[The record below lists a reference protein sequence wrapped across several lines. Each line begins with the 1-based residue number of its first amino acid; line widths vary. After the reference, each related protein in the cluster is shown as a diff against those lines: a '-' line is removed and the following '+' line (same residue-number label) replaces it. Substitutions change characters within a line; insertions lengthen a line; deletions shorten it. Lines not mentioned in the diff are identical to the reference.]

1 MRRYFPMGIIVN
13 LFSKYRSGTPR
24 RSIRVRLRSQKAGYY
39 EEQMVIK
46 KTHTT
51 RDVYNMMLHLIKSRD
66 NYAQEYYPDFYN
78 ETIKHEPKMSYE
90 EFEDSIRQLHIDN
103 ANGVDWVGT
112 RNMNRLEAE
121 LEDELIPRIRREAAS
136 YIESP
141 AVAVAREQVRSVLS
155 RYGLA

>member
-1 MRRYFPMGIIVN
+1 MRSYFPRGIIVQ
-13 LFSKYRSGTPR
+13 LFSKYRTGTPR
-24 RSIRVRLRSQKAGYY
+24 RSIRVRLRSQKAGYF

-46 KTHTT
+46 TTHST
-51 RDVYNMMLHLIKSRD
+51 REVYNMMLLLIDAR
-66 NYAQEYYPDFYN
+66 NRYAQDYCPDFYD
-78 ETIKHEPKMSYE
+78 EIKDEPKMSIE
-90 EFEDSIRQLHIDN
+90 EFEAAIRQLHIDN

-121 LEDELIPRIRREAAS
+121 LETEVIPRIRREAAS

>member
-1 MRRYFPMGIIVN
+1 MRRYFPMGIIVQ
-13 LFSKYRSGTPR
+13 LFSKYRSGAPR
-24 RSIRVRLRSQKAGYY
+24 RYIRVRLRSQKAGYY
-39 EEQMVIK
+39 EQQRVIK
-46 KTHTT
+46 STHTT
-51 RDVYNMMLHLIKSRD
+51 RDVYNMMLHLIKSRN

-78 ETIKHEPKMSYE
+78 ECIKDEPKMSYE
-90 EFEDSIRQLHIDN
+90 QFEAAIRQLHIDN

-121 LEDELIPRIRREAAS
+121 LDDELIPRIRREAAT

-141 AVAVAREQVRSVLS
+141 AVAVARDQVRGVLT